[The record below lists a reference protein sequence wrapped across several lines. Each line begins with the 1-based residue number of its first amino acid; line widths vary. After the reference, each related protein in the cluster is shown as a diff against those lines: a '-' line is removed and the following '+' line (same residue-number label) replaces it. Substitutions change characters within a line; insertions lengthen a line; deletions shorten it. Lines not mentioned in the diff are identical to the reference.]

1 MGPVKLKDVA
11 LGEGRTK
18 VIVPITGRTEAE
30 LLQQASALAAHD
42 LDVVEWRVDFF
53 EGAVA
58 ADAVLR
64 AAHARHRNGQPP
76 APQHV
81 LLAQALTSAM
91 AAAGHDGDM
100 PKPWMPQH
108 DCDEIPMLPLAEAA
122 RRLGLSKRPSSDRL
136 PDSSC
141 RATSPMLKWPSTI
154 RGSRASTLSRWYP
167 SVRI

>member
-1 MGPVKLKDVA
+1 MTPPLVVGPVVVLHGEIINAA
-11 LGEGRTK
+11 L
-18 VIVPITGRTEAE
+18 
-30 LLQQASALAAHD
+30 
-42 LDVVEWRVDFF
+42 
-53 EGAVA
+53 
-58 ADAVLR
+58 DAVLR

-122 RRLGLSKRPSSDRL
+122 RRLGLSKRHTRRLAPSLGGRVIAGRWLLSETAVNEHL
-136 PDSSC
+136 EGMTWTEP
-141 RATSPMLKWPSTI
+141 PS
-154 RGSRASTLSRWYP
+154 
-167 SVRI
+167 